1 MNPGDEANKA
11 NRWGV
16 LKIEKQQMQ
25 IVDPSKPCEYHANI
39 VKVQEMN
46 ITNET
51 VDLGCMEEKAFVLL
65 DLGPGFL
72 LSKALRGGCWISFS
86 FFVSV
91 WLHCFYLRQLF
102 HFKIYSNSSLKT

>member
-51 VDLGCMEEKAFVLL
+51 VDLGCIQEKAFVLL

-72 LSKALRGGCWISFS
+72 LCSSVGCCSFKHILLSKVLRGC
-86 FFVSV
+86 
-91 WLHCFYLRQLF
+91 
-102 HFKIYSNSSLKT
+102 KIYSK